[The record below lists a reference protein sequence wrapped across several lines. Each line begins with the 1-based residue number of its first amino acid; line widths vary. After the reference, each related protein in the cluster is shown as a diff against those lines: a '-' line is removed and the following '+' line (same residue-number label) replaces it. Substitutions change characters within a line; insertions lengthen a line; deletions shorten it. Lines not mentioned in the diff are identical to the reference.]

1 MWILR
6 DSIYFCSL
14 SCLSLLELLRPCT
27 AGQVQL
33 AARIQLQR
41 HSFELEEIA
50 EQRHLFSKIRGELWM
65 IHDNS
70 CGERMCKSWGFSTIQ
85 PSQEVTQT
93 GPPAGYILY
102 F

>member
-14 SCLSLLELLRPCT
+14 SRLSLLELLRPCT

-70 CGERMCKSWGFSTIQ
+70 CGEKDVQIMGVQHDSTLPRGDPKDGHRMS
-85 PSQEVTQT
+85 
-93 GPPAGYILY
+93 
-102 F
+102 